1 MPSDRARGILDY
13 LGSCRAEM
21 YKVLERLVAAES
33 PSRDPASQAEVQAAL
48 TRELNA
54 SGFRVRRLPGRETG
68 GHLLAVPRARSR
80 HKPIQALLGHCD
92 TVWPR
97 GTLSRMPITIRAGRM
112 TGPGIYDMKGGLVSM
127 IFALRA
133 IGQLGLEPEVLPVVF
148 VNSDEE
154 IGSGESHRTVE
165 RLSKIADRVLV
176 LEPPL
181 GESGALKTARKGVGQ
196 FRIRVTGK
204 AAHAG
209 LEPSKGVSAI
219 LELSHVVQKLFAL
232 NDPER
237 GITVNVGTIDGGLRP
252 NVVAPEST
260 ADVDVRVLTTQQA
273 RDVEA
278 AIRSLEP
285 ATPGAALAVEGE
297 VDIPPL
303 ERTPR
308 NRLLWRRAQ
317 AVARELDMDL
327 EECLAGGGSDGNVAS
342 LYAPTLDGLGPVG
355 AGAHAAHEFIELDSM
370 VERGALLAL
379 LLLEPP
385 LNWRSELESQID
397 ES

>member
-1 MPSDRARGILDY
+1 
-13 LGSCRAEM
+13 M
-21 YKVLERLVAAES
+21 YGTLERLVSAES
-33 PSRDPASQAEVQAAL
+33 PSQDPSSQAVVQAAL
-48 TRELNA
+48 TEELQAN
-54 SGFRVRRLPGRETG
+54 GFRVRQVPGRETG
-68 GHLLAVPRARSR
+68 GHLLAVPRNRTR
-80 HKPIQALLGHCD
+80 GKPLQALIGHCD

-97 GTLSRMPITIRAGRM
+97 GTLSSMPITIRAGRM
-112 TGPGIYDMKGGLVSM
+112 TGPGIYDMKGGLVLM

-133 IGQLGLEPEVLPVVF
+133 LAQLGLDPEVLPVVF

-154 IGSGESHRTVE
+154 IGSGESRRTVE

-176 LEPPL
+176 LEPAL
-181 GESGALKTARKGVGQ
+181 GEVGALKTARKGVGQ
-196 FRIRVTGK
+196 FTIRVSGK

-232 NDPER
+232 NDPDS
-237 GITVNVGTIDGGLRP
+237 GITVNVGTIDGGMRP

-273 RDVEA
+273 RQVEA
-278 AIRSLEP
+278 AIRSLAP
-285 ATPGAALAVEGE
+285 VTPGAVLTVEGDL
-297 VDIPPL
+297 DIPPL

-317 AVARELDMDL
+317 AIAKEIDLDL

-342 LYAPTLDGLGPVG
+342 LFAPTLDGLGPVG
-355 AGAHAAHEFIELDSM
+355 AGAHATHEFIQLDSM

-385 LNWRSELESQID
+385 LNWQEELED
-397 ES
+397 PVESS

>member
-13 LGSCRAEM
+13 LRACRAEM
-21 YKVLERLVAAES
+21 YEVLERLVTAES
-33 PSRDPASQAEVQAAL
+33 PSQDPASQADVQAAL
-48 TRELNA
+48 TRELEA
-54 SGFRVRRLPGRETG
+54 SGFRVRRLRGRETG
-68 GHLLAVPRARSR
+68 GHLLAVPRERRR
-80 HKPIQALLGHCD
+80 HQCVQALIGHCD

-97 GTLSRMPITIRAGRM
+97 GTLGTMPITIRAGRM
-112 TGPGIYDMKGGLVSM
+112 TGPGIYDMKGGLVLM

-133 IGQLGLEPEVLPVVF
+133 IAEQGLELEVLPVVF
-148 VNSDEE
+148 INSDEE
-154 IGSGESHRTVE
+154 IGSNESRRTVE
-165 RLSKIADRVLV
+165 RLSKIADRIFV
-176 LEPPL
+176 LEPAM
-181 GESGALKTARKGVGQ
+181 GETGALKTARKGVGQ
-196 FRIRVTGK
+196 FKIRVSGR

-209 LEPSKGVSAI
+209 LEPSQGVSAI

-232 NDPER
+232 NDPAS

-273 RDVEA
+273 RQVEA

-285 ATPGAALAVEGE
+285 ETPGAVLRVEGQ
-297 VDIPPL
+297 VNIPPL

-317 AVARELDMDL
+317 AAARELDFEL
-327 EECLAGGGSDGNVAS
+327 EECLAGGGSDGNVTS

-355 AGAHAAHEFIELDSM
+355 AGAHALHEFIKLDSM

-379 LLLEPP
+379 LLSEPP
-385 LNWRSELESQID
+385 LRWQTELGSQVAES
-397 ES
+397 

>member
-1 MPSDRARGILDY
+1 
-13 LGSCRAEM
+13 M
-21 YKVLERLVAAES
+21 YGTLERLVSAES
-33 PSRDPASQAEVQAAL
+33 PSQDPSSQAVVQAAL
-48 TRELNA
+48 TEELQAN
-54 SGFRVRRLPGRETG
+54 GFRVRQVPGRETG
-68 GHLLAVPRARSR
+68 GHLLAVPRNRTR
-80 HKPIQALLGHCD
+80 GKPLQALIGHCD

-97 GTLSRMPITIRAGRM
+97 GTLSSMPITIRAGRM
-112 TGPGIYDMKGGLVSM
+112 TGPGIYDMKGGLVLM

-133 IGQLGLEPEVLPVVF
+133 LAQLGLDPEVLPVVF

-154 IGSGESHRTVE
+154 IGSGESRRTVE

-176 LEPPL
+176 LEPAL
-181 GESGALKTARKGVGQ
+181 GEVGALKTARKGVGQ
-196 FRIRVTGK
+196 FTIRVSGK

-232 NDPER
+232 NDPDS
-237 GITVNVGTIDGGLRP
+237 GITVNVGTIDGGMRP

-273 RDVEA
+273 RQVEA
-278 AIRSLEP
+278 AIRSLAP
-285 ATPGAALAVEGE
+285 VTPGAVLTVEGD

-317 AVARELDMDL
+317 AIAKEIDLDL

-342 LYAPTLDGLGPVG
+342 LFAPTLDGLGPVG
-355 AGAHAAHEFIELDSM
+355 AGAHATHEFIQLDSM

-385 LNWRSELESQID
+385 LNWQDELED
-397 ES
+397 PVESS

>member
-1 MPSDRARGILDY
+1 
-13 LGSCRAEM
+13 M
-21 YKVLERLVAAES
+21 YEALERLVAAES
-33 PSRDPASQAEVQAAL
+33 PSQDPASQADVQAAL
-48 TRELNA
+48 TQELEAN
-54 SGFRVRRLPGRETG
+54 GFRVRRLPGRETG
-68 GHLLAVPRARSR
+68 GHLLAVPRDRSR
-80 HKPIQALLGHCD
+80 NKPLQALIGHCD

-97 GTLSRMPITIRAGRM
+97 GTLRSMPITIRAGRM
-112 TGPGIYDMKGGLVSM
+112 TGPGIYDMKGGLVLM

-133 IGQLGLEPEVLPVVF
+133 IAKQGLEPEVMPVVF

-154 IGSGESHRTVE
+154 IGSGESRRTVE
-165 RLSKIADRVLV
+165 RLAKIADRILV
-176 LEPPL
+176 LEPAM
-181 GESGALKTARKGVGQ
+181 GETGALKTARKGVGQ
-196 FRIRVTGK
+196 FRIRVSGR

-209 LEPSKGVSAI
+209 LEPDKGVSAI

-232 NDPER
+232 NDPES
-237 GITVNVGTIDGGLRP
+237 GVTVNVGTIDGGMRP

-273 RDVEA
+273 REVEA
-278 AIRSLEP
+278 AIRSFEP
-285 ATPGAALAVEGE
+285 ETPGAALRVEGE

-317 AVARELDMDL
+317 AVARELDLDL

-355 AGAHAAHEFIELDSM
+355 AGAHAVHEFIELESM
-370 VERGALLAL
+370 VERGTLLAL
-379 LLLEPP
+379 LLLEPA
-385 LNWRSELESQID
+385 LNWQAEVGSQV
-397 ES
+397 EQV

>member
-1 MPSDRARGILDY
+1 
-13 LGSCRAEM
+13 M
-21 YKVLERLVAAES
+21 YEALENLVAAES
-33 PSRDPASQAEVQAAL
+33 PSQDPASQVDVQAAL
-48 TRELNA
+48 TRELEAN
-54 SGFRVRRLPGRETG
+54 GFRVRRLPGRKTG
-68 GHLLAVPRARSR
+68 GHLLAVPRERSR
-80 HKPIQALLGHCD
+80 HRSIQVLIGHCD

-97 GTLSRMPITIRAGRM
+97 GTLSSMPITLRAGRM
-112 TGPGIYDMKGGLVSM
+112 TGPGIYDMKGGLVLM

-133 IGQLGLEPEVLPVVF
+133 IAEQGLEPEVLPVVF

-154 IGSGESHRTVE
+154 IGSGESRRTVE

-176 LEPPL
+176 LEPAM
-181 GESGALKTARKGVGQ
+181 GETGALKTARKGVGQ
-196 FRIRVTGK
+196 FRIRVSGK

-209 LEPSKGVSAI
+209 LEPSRGVSAI

-232 NDPER
+232 NDPGS

-273 RDVEA
+273 RELEA
-278 AIRSLEP
+278 AIRALEP
-285 ATPGAALAVEGE
+285 ETPGAVIRVEGE
-297 VDIPPL
+297 LDIPPL

-317 AVARELDMDL
+317 AVARELGLEL

-355 AGAHAAHEFIELDSM
+355 AGAHAVHEFIELESM

-379 LLLEPP
+379 LLLEAP
-385 LNWRSELESQID
+385 LNWRAELGSQSEES
-397 ES
+397 

>member
-1 MPSDRARGILDY
+1 
-13 LGSCRAEM
+13 M
-21 YKVLERLVAAES
+21 YETLERLVAAES
-33 PSRDPASQAEVQAAL
+33 PSHDPGSQADIQAAL
-48 TRELNA
+48 TQELEANV
-54 SGFRVRRLPGRETG
+54 FRVRRLPGRKTG
-68 GHLLAVPRARSR
+68 GHLLAVPRGRSR
-80 HKPIQALLGHCD
+80 NKPIQALIGHCD

-97 GTLSRMPITIRAGRM
+97 GTLSSMPITIRAGRM
-112 TGPGIYDMKGGLVSM
+112 TGPGIYDMKGGLVLM

-133 IGQLGLEPEVLPVVF
+133 IARQGLEPEVQPVVF

-154 IGSGESHRTVE
+154 IGSGESRRTVE

-176 LEPPL
+176 LEPAM
-181 GESGALKTARKGVGQ
+181 GETGALKTARKGVGQ
-196 FRIRVTGK
+196 FRIRVSGK

-232 NDPER
+232 NDPES
-237 GITVNVGTIDGGLRP
+237 GITVNVGTIDGGMRP

-273 RDVEA
+273 REVEA
-278 AIRSLEP
+278 AIRRLEP
-285 ATPGAALAVEGE
+285 EMPGAVLQVEGD

-317 AVARELDMDL
+317 AVARELDIDL

-342 LYAPTLDGLGPVG
+342 LYAPTLDGLGPIG

-370 VERGALLAL
+370 VERGALLAM

-385 LNWRSELESQID
+385 LNWRSQFVSRLAEA
-397 ES
+397 

>member
-1 MPSDRARGILDY
+1 
-13 LGSCRAEM
+13 M
-21 YKVLERLVAAES
+21 YETLERLVSAES
-33 PSRDPASQAEVQAAL
+33 PSQDPSSQADVQAAL
-48 TRELNA
+48 SEELQAN
-54 SGFRVRRLPGRETG
+54 GFRVRQVPGRETG
-68 GHLLAVPRARSR
+68 GHLLAVPRNRSR
-80 HKPIQALLGHCD
+80 GKPIQALIGHCD

-97 GTLSRMPITIRAGRM
+97 GTLSSMPITIRAGRM
-112 TGPGIYDMKGGLVSM
+112 TGPGIYDMKGGLVLM

-133 IGQLGLEPEVLPVVF
+133 LAEQGLDPEVLPVVF

-154 IGSGESHRTVE
+154 IGSGESRRTVE

-176 LEPPL
+176 LEPAL
-181 GESGALKTARKGVGQ
+181 GEVGALKTARKGVGQ
-196 FRIRVTGK
+196 FRVRVSGK

-232 NDPER
+232 NDPDN
-237 GITVNVGTIDGGLRP
+237 GITVNVGTIDGGMRP

-260 ADVDVRVLTTQQA
+260 ADVDVRVLTLQQA
-273 RDVEA
+273 SQVES

-285 ATPGAALAVEGE
+285 VTPGAVLKVEGE

-308 NRLLWRRAQ
+308 NRLLWRRAR
-317 AVARELDMDL
+317 AVAKEMDLDL

-355 AGAHAAHEFIELDSM
+355 AGAHATHEFIQLDSM

-385 LNWRSELESQID
+385 LNWREELEGPG
-397 ES
+397 ESS

>member
-1 MPSDRARGILDY
+1 
-13 LGSCRAEM
+13 M
-21 YKVLERLVAAES
+21 YETLERLVSAES
-33 PSRDPASQAEVQAAL
+33 PSQDPSSQADVQAAL
-48 TRELNA
+48 SEELQAN
-54 SGFRVRRLPGRETG
+54 GFRVRRVPGRETG
-68 GHLLAVPRARSR
+68 GHLLAVPRNRSR
-80 HKPIQALLGHCD
+80 GKPIQALIGHCD

-97 GTLSRMPITIRAGRM
+97 GTLSSMPITIRAGRM
-112 TGPGIYDMKGGLVSM
+112 TGPGIYDMKGGLVLM

-133 IGQLGLEPEVLPVVF
+133 LAEQGLDPEVLPVVF

-154 IGSGESHRTVE
+154 IGSGESRRTVE

-176 LEPPL
+176 LEPAL
-181 GESGALKTARKGVGQ
+181 GEVGALKTARKGVGQ
-196 FRIRVTGK
+196 FRVRVSGK

-232 NDPER
+232 NDPDN
-237 GITVNVGTIDGGLRP
+237 GITVNVGTIDGGMRP

-260 ADVDVRVLTTQQA
+260 ADVDVRVLTLQQA
-273 RDVEA
+273 SQVES

-285 ATPGAALAVEGE
+285 VTPGAVLKVEGE

-308 NRLLWRRAQ
+308 NRLLWRRAR
-317 AVARELDMDL
+317 AVAKEMDLDL

-355 AGAHAAHEFIELDSM
+355 AGAHATHEFIQLDSM

-385 LNWRSELESQID
+385 LNWQDELEGPG
-397 ES
+397 ESS

>member
-1 MPSDRARGILDY
+1 
-13 LGSCRAEM
+13 M
-21 YKVLERLVAAES
+21 YEVLERLVAAES
-33 PSRDPASQAEVQAAL
+33 PSKDPSSQTDVQAVLAE
-48 TRELNA
+48 ELYA
-54 SGFRVRRLPGRETG
+54 TGFRIRRLPGKETG
-68 GHLLAVPRARSR
+68 GHLLAVPRDRSR
-80 HKPIQALLGHCD
+80 HRPIQTLIGHCD

-97 GTLSRMPITIRAGRM
+97 GTLRSMPITLRAGRM
-112 TGPGIYDMKGGLVSM
+112 TGPGIYDMKGGLTLM

-133 IGQLGLEPEVLPVVF
+133 LAEQGFEPEVLPVVF

-154 IGSGESHRTVE
+154 IGSGESRRTVE
-165 RLSKIADRVLV
+165 RLSKIADRVFI
-176 LEPPL
+176 LEPPM
-181 GESGALKTARKGVGQ
+181 GETGALKTARKGVGQ
-196 FRIRVTGK
+196 FTIRVRGK

-232 NDPER
+232 NDPEN
-237 GITVNVGTIDGGLRP
+237 GVTVNVGTIDGGMRP

-260 ADVDVRVLTTQQA
+260 AEVDVRVLTTEQA
-273 RDVEA
+273 GDLEA
-278 AIRSLEP
+278 AIRSIGP
-285 ATPGAALAVEGE
+285 VAPGARVEVEGA

-317 AVARELDMDL
+317 EVALELDMDL

-355 AGAHAAHEFIELDSM
+355 AGAHAAHEFVQLDSL

-379 LLLEPP
+379 LLLDSP
-385 LNWRSELESQID
+385 LNWRTEQESLA
-397 ES
+397 EEP

>member
-1 MPSDRARGILDY
+1 
-13 LGSCRAEM
+13 M
-21 YKVLERLVAAES
+21 YEALERLVAAES
-33 PSRDPASQAEVQAAL
+33 PSQDPASQADVQATL
-48 TRELNA
+48 TQELEA
-54 SGFRVRRLPGRETG
+54 SGFRVRRLPGHETG
-68 GHLLAVPRARSR
+68 GHLLAVPRERSR
-80 HKPIQALLGHCD
+80 HQCVQALIGHCD

-97 GTLSRMPITIRAGRM
+97 GTLGTMPITIRAGRM
-112 TGPGIYDMKGGLVSM
+112 TGPGIYDMKGGLVLM

-133 IGQLGLEPEVLPVVF
+133 IAEQGLEPEVLPVVF
-148 VNSDEE
+148 INSDEE
-154 IGSGESHRTVE
+154 LGSGESRRTVE
-165 RLSKIADRVLV
+165 RLSKIADRILV
-176 LEPPL
+176 LEPAM
-181 GESGALKTARKGVGQ
+181 GETGALKTARKGVGQ
-196 FRIRVTGK
+196 FRIRVSGK

-209 LEPSKGVSAI
+209 LEPSQGVSAI

-232 NDPER
+232 NDPTN

-260 ADVDVRVLTTQQA
+260 ADIDVRVLTTQQA
-273 RDVEA
+273 REVEA

-285 ATPGAALAVEGE
+285 ETPGAVLRVEGH

-317 AVARELDMDL
+317 AVARELGLEL

-342 LYAPTLDGLGPVG
+342 LFAPTLDGLGPVG
-355 AGAHAAHEFIELDSM
+355 AGAHAVHEFIELDSM

-385 LNWRSELESQID
+385 LNWRAELGGQVAES
-397 ES
+397 

>member
-1 MPSDRARGILDY
+1 
-13 LGSCRAEM
+13 M
-21 YKVLERLVAAES
+21 YGTLERLVSAES
-33 PSRDPASQAEVQAAL
+33 PSQDPSSQAVVQAAL
-48 TRELNA
+48 TEELQAN
-54 SGFRVRRLPGRETG
+54 GFRVRQVPGRETG
-68 GHLLAVPRARSR
+68 GHLLAVPRNRTR
-80 HKPIQALLGHCD
+80 GKPLQALIGHCD

-97 GTLSRMPITIRAGRM
+97 GTLSSMPITIRAGRM
-112 TGPGIYDMKGGLVSM
+112 TGPGIYDMKGGLVLM

-133 IGQLGLEPEVLPVVF
+133 LAQLGLDPEVLPVVF

-154 IGSGESHRTVE
+154 IGSGESRRTVE

-176 LEPPL
+176 LEPAL
-181 GESGALKTARKGVGQ
+181 GEVGALKTARKGVGQ
-196 FRIRVTGK
+196 FTIRVSGK

-232 NDPER
+232 NDPDS
-237 GITVNVGTIDGGLRP
+237 GITVNVGTIDGGMRP

-273 RDVEA
+273 RQVEA
-278 AIRSLEP
+278 AIRSLAP
-285 ATPGAALAVEGE
+285 VTPGAVLTVEGD

-317 AVARELDMDL
+317 AIAKEIDLDL

-342 LYAPTLDGLGPVG
+342 LFAPTLDGLGPVG
-355 AGAHAAHEFIELDSM
+355 AGAHATHEFIQLDSM

-385 LNWRSELESQID
+385 LNWQEELED
-397 ES
+397 PVESS

>member
-1 MPSDRARGILDY
+1 MPTERARGILDY
-13 LGSCRAEM
+13 LRSRRASM
-21 YKVLERLVAAES
+21 YEVLERLVSAES
-33 PSRDPASQAEVQAAL
+33 PSEDPSSQVDVQAAL
-48 TRELNA
+48 IQQLEAN
-54 SGFRVRRLPGRETG
+54 GFRVRQVPGRETG
-68 GHLLAVPRARSR
+68 GHLLAVPGNRARGR
-80 HKPIQALLGHCD
+80 PIQALIGHCD

-97 GTLSRMPITIRAGRM
+97 GTLGSMPITMRAGRM
-112 TGPGIYDMKGGLVSM
+112 TGPGIYDMKGGLVLM

-133 IGQLGLEPEVLPVVF
+133 LAAQGLEPEVVPVVF

-154 IGSGESHRTVE
+154 IGSGESRRTVE
-165 RLSKIADRVLV
+165 RLSKIADRVFV
-176 LEPPL
+176 LEPAM
-181 GESGALKTARKGVGQ
+181 GERGALKTARKGVGQ
-196 FRIRVTGK
+196 FRMRVSGR

-232 NDPER
+232 NDPDN
-237 GITVNVGTIDGGLRP
+237 GITVNVGTIDGGMRP

-278 AIRSLEP
+278 AIRSIEP
-285 ATPGAALAVEGE
+285 VTPGAILQVEGD

-308 NRLLWRRAQ
+308 NRLLWRRAL
-317 AVARELDMDL
+317 AVAKELDMDL

-355 AGAHAAHEFIELDSM
+355 AGAHATHEFIELDSM

-379 LLLEPP
+379 LLLEPA
-385 LNWRSELESQID
+385 LNWQAQLQSSTATI
-397 ES
+397 

>member
-1 MPSDRARGILDY
+1 
-13 LGSCRAEM
+13 M
-21 YKVLERLVAAES
+21 YETLERLVSAES
-33 PSRDPASQAEVQAAL
+33 PSQDPSSQADVQAAL
-48 TRELNA
+48 SEELQAN
-54 SGFRVRRLPGRETG
+54 GFRVRQVPGRETG
-68 GHLLAVPRARSR
+68 GHLLAVPRNRSR
-80 HKPIQALLGHCD
+80 GKPIQALIGHCD

-97 GTLSRMPITIRAGRM
+97 GTLSSMPITIRAGRM
-112 TGPGIYDMKGGLVSM
+112 TGPGIYDMKGGLVLM

-133 IGQLGLEPEVLPVVF
+133 LAEQGLDPEVLPVVF

-154 IGSGESHRTVE
+154 IGSGESRRTVE

-176 LEPPL
+176 LEPAL
-181 GESGALKTARKGVGQ
+181 GEVGALKTARKGVGQ
-196 FRIRVTGK
+196 FRVRVSGR

-232 NDPER
+232 NDPDN
-237 GITVNVGTIDGGLRP
+237 GITVNVGTIDGGMRP

-260 ADVDVRVLTTQQA
+260 ADVDVRVLTLQQA
-273 RDVEA
+273 SQVES

-285 ATPGAALAVEGE
+285 VTPGAVLKVEGE

-308 NRLLWRRAQ
+308 NRLLWRRAR
-317 AVARELDMDL
+317 AVAKEMDLDL

-355 AGAHAAHEFIELDSM
+355 AGAHATHEFIQLDSM

-385 LNWRSELESQID
+385 LNWREELEGPG
-397 ES
+397 ESS

>member
-1 MPSDRARGILDY
+1 
-13 LGSCRAEM
+13 
-21 YKVLERLVAAES
+21 
-33 PSRDPASQAEVQAAL
+33 
-48 TRELNA
+48 
-54 SGFRVRRLPGRETG
+54 
-68 GHLLAVPRARSR
+68 
-80 HKPIQALLGHCD
+80 
-92 TVWPR
+92 
-97 GTLSRMPITIRAGRM
+97 MPITIRAGRM
-112 TGPGIYDMKGGLVSM
+112 TGPGIYDMKGGLVLM

-133 IGQLGLEPEVLPVVF
+133 IARQGLEPEVQPVVF

-176 LEPPL
+176 LEPAM
-181 GESGALKTARKGVGQ
+181 GETGALKTARKGVGQ
-196 FRIRVTGK
+196 FRIRVSGK

-232 NDPER
+232 NDPES
-237 GITVNVGTIDGGLRP
+237 GITVNVGTIDGGMRP

-273 RDVEA
+273 REVEA
-278 AIRSLEP
+278 AIRRLEP
-285 ATPGAALAVEGE
+285 EMPGAVLQVEGD

-317 AVARELDMDL
+317 AVARELDIDL

-342 LYAPTLDGLGPVG
+342 LYAPTLDGLGPIG

-370 VERGALLAL
+370 VERGALLAM

-385 LNWRSELESQID
+385 LNWRSQFVSRLAEA
-397 ES
+397 